1 MKWRW
6 IQHMSSALK
15 VGEFLF
21 QNLGENTQNQEGIQN
36 PCTQYVLNFYFI
48 FYHIF
53 NNRGCLLMED
63 YQMRERLIVTG
74 KRTENGKNGLEVKN
88 KI

>member
-1 MKWRW
+1 MKWKW

-21 QNLGENTQNQEGIQN
+21 QNLGENTQNHEGTQN

-48 FYHIF
+48 FYQL
-53 NNRGCLLMED
+53 CTEEKESKP
-63 YQMRERLIVTG
+63 QSVT
-74 KRTENGKNGLEVKN
+74 
-88 KI
+88 